1 MGFICFLEAWFFGK
15 SKYPQTFYVFRSPS
29 FRYFQ
34 FATWYLMR
42 GASLKKAD
50 FGKQSMAA
58 RGRLS
63 IYCCR
68 SLASLT

>member
-15 SKYPQTFYVFRSPS
+15 SKYPQTFYVFHSPS
-29 FRYFQ
+29 FRYFP
-34 FATWYLMR
+34 FATRYLMKET
-42 GASLKKAD
+42 SLKKAD

-63 IYCCR
+63 IYRCR